1 MAGGA
6 AEVLSVS
13 LSCPSATPMN
23 PPPFFARLLFVS
35 GRPTSTRHPDGWRL
49 TYFCLGSGVERAI
62 LISSYFQLYQKSE
75 GFTRFTRFTGL
86 KVLNSQPGMSLSQGK
101 LTQDNSGLGKCLF
114 FDGGHDV

>member
-49 TYFCLGSGVERAI
+49 TYFCLGSGVERAT
-62 LISSYFQLYQKSE
+62 SVQSWFQLFQN
-75 GFTRFTRFTGL
+75 L
-86 KVLNSQPGMSLSQGK
+86 
-101 LTQDNSGLGKCLF
+101 DF
-114 FDGGHDV
+114 F